1 MSKVP
6 FKNFPIKNFPIK
18 KLRMSNFSFSVY
30 LTNHLVQTFLN
41 ALIYVTKKCLE
52 LNWFHFISFLV
63 LNWAI
68 QFFHAST
75 IKKLLILTPSDSC
88 RRHMYVTNLWEI
100 TLIDFIILNRSWND
114 AQVIACACAITHTN
128 QEKGGLCGLWK
139 ACPNI
144 KLHGLISPTQN
155 SQ

>member
-6 FKNFPIKNFPIK
+6 FKIFPIE
-18 KLRMSNFSFSVY
+18 KLGMSNFSFSVY

-52 LNWFHFISFLV
+52 LSWFHFISCTKLS
-63 LNWAI
+63 NP

-75 IKKLLILTPSDSC
+75 IKKLLIFTPCGSC
-88 RRHMYVTNLWEI
+88 RRHMYVANLWEI

-114 AQVIACACAITHTN
+114 ARVIARACAIICTN
-128 QEKGGLCGLWK
+128 QEKEGLCGLWK